1 MKLNMNIKEDKVKEH
16 LFIRGVNSFNKRR
29 FYEAHEFW
37 EDLWTEYRLDDD
49 KLVQG
54 FIQLSVGSFHITNS
68 NKRGAIN
75 LLNKSLNKFK
85 LFEGV
90 QRRIEVLSITAN
102 INNILSHLNYI
113 DKVEDFNWK
122 IVKEIRC
129 IDE

>member
-1 MKLNMNIKEDKVKEH
+1 MNEIRKKEV
-16 LFIRGVNSFNKRR
+16 LFLKGLEAYHEGNYFD
-29 FYEAHEFW
+29 AHEFW

-54 FIQLSVGSFHITNS
+54 FIQLSVGCFHITNS

-85 LFEGV
+85 LFKGV
-90 QRRIEVLSITAN
+90 QRRIDVLSIIVN
-102 INNILSHLNYI
+102 INDILSHLNYI

-122 IVKEIRC
+122 IVKEIRY

>member
-1 MKLNMNIKEDKVKEH
+1 MKLNMNIKKDKVKEH
-16 LFIRGVNSFNKRR
+16 LFFRGVNSFNKRR

-54 FIQLSVGSFHITNS
+54 FIQLSVGCFHITNS

-85 LFEGV
+85 LFKGV
-90 QRRIEVLSITAN
+90 QRRIDVLSITAN
-102 INNILSHLNYI
+102 INDILSHLNYI

-122 IVKEIRC
+122 IVKEIRY